1 MRKLICL
8 VTSALLLLGNALLAQ
23 PQTEVSGKV
32 TDASGNPISGA
43 SVKIKGANTGT
54 SAGVDGSFTISVP
67 AKGVLEVSA
76 VGFETKDVNV
86 GNSKTLSISL
96 TTGNQNLSEVVVT
109 ALGIRREKK
118 ALGYAVS
125 TIDKKDLE
133 LKPEGDLNRV
143 LSGKAAGVN
152 ILNTSGLSGSGTNIT
167 IRGVNTITGSSQ
179 PLFVVDG
186 VPFDAGT
193 NTNST
198 FIYGNQLSS
207 RSLDLD
213 PNNIE
218 GVSILKGLAA
228 TTLYGELGRN
238 GVILITTKNGSTAKR
253 RDKTEISVSQSTFVN
268 TVANLPE
275 YTDQYGGGFDLSLG
289 LAFFSNW
296 GAKFTNPPALVPH
309 PYDRAALRAA
319 FPEFVGKQYE
329 YKAYPNSVK
338 DFFRTG
344 LVNNTSVNAA
354 GSVNNFNYNINYG
367 YLDDKGFTVGNRLVR
382 NTFGIG
388 GSTKLSNKFSIS
400 GTFNYVVTDVKSP
413 PTSTS
418 FGSSAGFTTPTGDAF
433 NLTSVFGDVMYT
445 PTAVDLM
452 NLPYEN
458 PLDHSHVYYRG
469 GNDIQNPRWTLY
481 NAFTQ
486 DKANRAFGNFQI
498 KYEILKG
505 LNLMYRVGLDNYSEY
520 QLYAQNKGG
529 TAYATGVMRTSNAS
543 NTIWDHTVLASY
555 IRNINA
561 DWNLTVDAG
570 VNSRENTYSQTGTM
584 STEQLVYGLLDH
596 TNFIT
601 HDIVSEAGLDLDYK
615 VKSQS
620 IGAFAEATVGYKG
633 FLYFNVGGRDSWS
646 STVESTHRS
655 VIYPKGGISFIP
667 TSAFAG
673 LKGSRNIN
681 YLKTRIGFSTSA
693 GFPDPYATR
702 PVLAISTRDFVDR
715 NGNVVNTNA
724 IGDQL
729 PNSDLKPEL
738 QQEIEA
744 GLEGKFFKNR
754 ASLDLTLYKRISKD
768 QILNRDLDPST
779 GYLTQLVNA
788 GKVTNKG
795 IELGLGYAVVQ
806 SRDWKWQ
813 LDALYTI
820 NESLVSDIPADL
832 KEIVFAGYTTLG
844 NFAING
850 YPLGV
855 IKGYYFQ
862 RDPKTGQR
870 IVGSSGDYLAS
881 TTTGI
886 IGDPNPHYKV
896 TGISTLT
903 YKMLSM
909 RMQWDYTCG
918 GDMYSVTSS
927 VLLGR
932 GVTKDTEFD
941 RAAPYI
947 LPGVDEDGNPNRIQ
961 TSATE
966 AYFDNT
972 IAGGAADE
980 TGIYDATCIRLRE
993 VSLSFSLPE
1002 KLINKTPFGSISL
1015 SVSGSN
1021 LWYYAP
1027 NFPKYV
1033 HFDPETSGLGVSNG
1047 KGLEFITGPSS
1058 RRIGASLR
1066 VTF

>member
-1 MRKLICL
+1 MRKLLCL
-8 VTSALLLLGNALLAQ
+8 LAGILLLFSGTLFAQ
-23 PQTEVSGKV
+23 PQTQISGKI
-32 TDASGNPISGA
+32 TDATGNPISGA
-43 SVKIKGANTGT
+43 SVRIKGTNKGI
-54 SAGVDGSFTISVP
+54 SAAPDGSFTISVP
-67 AKGVLEVSA
+67 PKAILVISG
-76 VGFETKDVNV
+76 VGFEQKEVAV
-86 GNSKTLSISL
+86 GNNTTLSISL
-96 TTGNQNLSEVVVT
+96 AAGNQNLSEVVVT

-133 LKPEGDLNRV
+133 LRPEGDLNRV

-193 NTNST
+193 NTNAS
-198 FIYGNQLSS
+198 FVYGNQTSS

-238 GVILITTKNGSTAKR
+238 GVILITTKNGSTQKR
-253 RDKTEISVSQSTFVN
+253 KEKSEISVSQSLFTN
-268 TVANLPE
+268 TVANIPE
-275 YTDQYGGGFDLSLG
+275 YNRQYGGGFDLSLG

-296 GAKFTNPPALVPH
+296 GAKFTDPPTLVNH
-309 PYDRAALRAA
+309 PYSRAALNAA
-319 FPEFVGKQYE
+319 FPQYIGAKYE
-329 YKAYPNSVK
+329 YKDYPNSVK

-344 LVNNTSVNAA
+344 LVSNTSVNAA
-354 GSVNNFNYNINYG
+354 GSFNNVNYNVNYG
-367 YLDDKGFTVGNRLVR
+367 YLDDKGFVVGNRLNR

-388 GSTKLSNKFSIS
+388 GSAKLSNKFSIS

-418 FGSSAGFTTPTGDAF
+418 FGSRATV
-433 NLTSVFGDVMYT
+433 TSVFGDVMYT

-452 NLPYEN
+452 HLEWEN
-458 PLDHSHVYYRG
+458 PLDHSHVYYRNS
-469 GNDIQNPRWTLY
+469 NDIQNPRWTLY
-481 NAFTQ
+481 NSFTR
-486 DKANRAFGNFQI
+486 DKVNRTFGNFQI

-505 LNLMYRVGLDNYSEY
+505 LSALYRVGFDNYNEY
-520 QLYAQNKGG
+520 QLYAQQKGG
-529 TAYATGVMRTSNAS
+529 YSYPEGILRTSNGNNS
-543 NTIWDHTVLASY
+543 IWDHTLIGEY
-555 IRNINA
+555 IGNITTS
-561 DWNLTVDAG
+561 WNLTVNAG
-570 VNSRENTYSQTGTM
+570 INSREDKYTQTGTL
-584 STEQLVYGLLDH
+584 STQQLVYGLLDH

-615 VKSQS
+615 IPSQS
-620 IGAFAEATVGYKG
+620 IGAFAEATLGYKG
-633 FLYFNVGGRDSWS
+633 FLYFNAGGRDSWS

-655 VIYPKGGISFIP
+655 IIYPKGGISFIP
-667 TSAFAG
+667 TSVIPA
-673 LKGSRNIN
+673 LKASKNIN
-681 YLKTRIGFSTSA
+681 YLKTRISYSTSA
-693 GFPDPYATR
+693 GFPDPFSTRPTLSIATR
-702 PVLAISTRDFVDR
+702 VFSDR
-715 NGNVVNTNA
+715 NGTIVNTNA
-724 IGDQL
+724 ISNQL
-729 PNSDLKPEL
+729 ANPDLKPEL

-779 GYLTQLVNA
+779 GYTNQFVNV

-795 IELGLGYAVVQ
+795 IELALGYAVIQ
-806 SRDWKWQ
+806 NRNWKWQ

-820 NESLVSDIPADL
+820 NKSMVSDIPSDL

-870 IVGSSGDYLAS
+870 IVGASGDYLTS
-881 TTTGI
+881 TTIGI
-886 IGDPNPHYKV
+886 IGDPNPHYKL
-896 TGISTLT
+896 TGISNLT
-903 YKMLSM
+903 YKMLSF
-909 RMQWDYTCG
+909 RMQWDYVCG
-918 GDMYSVTSS
+918 GDMYSATSS

-932 GVTKDTEFD
+932 GVTRDTEFD

-947 LPGVDEDGNPNRIQ
+947 LPGVDANGNPNKIQ

-972 IAGGAADE
+972 VAGGAADE
-980 TGIYDATCIRLRE
+980 AGIYDATCIRLRE
-993 VSLSFSLPE
+993 ASLSFSLPE
-1002 KLINKTPFGSISL
+1002 KLIAKTPFGSVSF
-1015 SVSGSN
+1015 SVSGTN

-1058 RRIGASLR
+1058 RRIGGSIR